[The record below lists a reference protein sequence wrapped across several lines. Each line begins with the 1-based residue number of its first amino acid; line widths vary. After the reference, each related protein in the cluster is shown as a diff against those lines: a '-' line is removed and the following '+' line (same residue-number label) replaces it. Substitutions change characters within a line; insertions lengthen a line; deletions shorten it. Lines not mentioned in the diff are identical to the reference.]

1 MAYLIQRAEAQHIPK
16 IVEITNLEAERSAA
30 TVASSSEPVDRW
42 LEQYQQ
48 THNMNPWLVAILK
61 NDESEQD
68 QEAQKIVGYA
78 KAAPYNLRDGFSWSV
93 TLSIY
98 IAHNYKRQG
107 LGDHLYGAMFEILRK
122 QGYLNVYARIALPNP
137 GSQRLHERYG
147 LKQTGILPRFAWKFG
162 QWHDMAIYTGSLQ
175 KDIQNPLPLLS
186 VDDVWDDV
194 FKSFSHR
201 S

>member
-42 LEQYQQ
+42 LEQYQR

-68 QEAQKIVGYA
+68 QEAEEIVGYT

-98 IAHNYKRQG
+98 IAHGYKRQG
-107 LGDHLYGAMFEILRK
+107 LGDHLYSAMFEILRK

-137 GSQRLHERYG
+137 GSQRLHERYW
-147 LKQTGILPRFAWKFG
+147 LTQTGILPRFAWKFG
-162 QWHDMAIYTGSLQ
+162 QWH
-175 KDIQNPLPLLS
+175 
-186 VDDVWDDV
+186 
-194 FKSFSHR
+194 
-201 S
+201 